1 MVTEA
6 KTFDVR
12 VLDQGEVEA
21 IKLLLSQGYD
31 VALQSGRR
39 VYLRR
44 AKV

>member
-21 IKLLLSQGYD
+21 IKLLLSQGYE
-31 VALQSGRR
+31 VALQAKGK

-44 AKV
+44 ARI

>member
-12 VLDQGEVEA
+12 VLDAGETEG
-21 IKLLLSQGYD
+21 IKLLLSQGYE
-31 VALQSGRR
+31 VALQAKGK

-44 AKV
+44 ARI